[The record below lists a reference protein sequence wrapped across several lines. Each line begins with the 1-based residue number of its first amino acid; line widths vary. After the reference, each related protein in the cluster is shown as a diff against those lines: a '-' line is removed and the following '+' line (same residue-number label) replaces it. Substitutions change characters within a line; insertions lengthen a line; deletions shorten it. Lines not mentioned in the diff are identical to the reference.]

1 MKALVLGGGSIKG
14 SFQAGAIQA
23 LLKAG
28 FKPSKI
34 FGVSVGSLNG
44 AFLAD
49 RAGRHKSQGKAPD
62 WPAIGEEL
70 VNFWLD
76 NIDDFSKIGEKR
88 SGTATLFEVIFNDF
102 DGLIDTANLQNLVRA
117 TILVSNLKQS
127 PVQFYAGYVNLAGG
141 QFYNAD
147 LSDPG
152 IIDYIIASTAIPI
165 VMPIKKINETYLV
178 DGGLRN
184 VSPLKYAFMDKN
196 VNAVVAITCQGA
208 DFPPVSV
215 NYENL
220 VAYAERLMDIIVN
233 GIITNDLEWADY
245 INFYCPKDGR
255 VVTEGPLTG
264 YRYAPIGQIRPK
276 REPEINLE
284 NFSRDDIK
292 KQVEYG
298 QNTAQQALKEGVFQE
313 ILSLPD

>member
-14 SFQAGAIQA
+14 SFQAGAIDT

-44 AFLAD
+44 VFLAD
-49 RAGRHKSQGKAPD
+49 RTGRYKSQGKEPD
-62 WPAIGEEL
+62 WPAIGDEL

-88 SGTATLFEVIFNDF
+88 SGTGTLFEVIFNDF
-102 DGLIDTANLQNLVRA
+102 DGLIDTTNLQNLVKA
-117 TILVSNLKQS
+117 TFQTNNLKRS
-127 PVQFYAGYVNLAGG
+127 PVQFYAGYVNVANG

-147 LSDPG
+147 LGDPD

-165 VMPIKKINETYLV
+165 LMPIKKINDTFLV

-184 VSPLKYAFMDKN
+184 VSPLKYAFQDKN

-220 VAYAERLMDIIVN
+220 VTYAERVMDIIVN

-245 INFYCPKDGR
+245 INFYCPKDGSM
-255 VVTEGPLTG
+255 VTEGPLTG

-276 REPEINLE
+276 RDPDINLE
-284 NFSRDDIK
+284 NFNRDDIR
-292 KQVEYG
+292 KQIEYG